1 MPQAPQSVNAR
12 NGAAPSRAGKVFGMR
27 TGKTS
32 HWVRPY
38 FPVALFL
45 CAAVAGCGRDDPPPP
60 KVEPTANPIERAA
73 RGVSEALRQGE
84 VGRAGEAVRQMGEG
98 ISSAVR
104 TEPVDFKALQAW
116 LPQGLGSLKRQA
128 VEGGRTGVAGVAL
141 AKATATYEGPG
152 NARGRIEVRDAGG
165 LSGVASLAVS
175 WLNID
180 IDRQGASGYERT
192 VNAAGRKA
200 YERFAAGTQRGDYDV
215 IVGGRFLVSLEV
227 NGIDAKAF
235 QDIVARLDLGALDA
249 LASRP
254 AAAGGAGPAGR

>member
-1 MPQAPQSVNAR
+1 MPQAPQSVNAL
-12 NGAAPSRAGKVFGMR
+12 NGAAPSRAGKVPVML
-27 TGKTS
+27 TGKAS
-32 HWVRPY
+32 RWARPC
-38 FPVALFL
+38 FPAAIFL
-45 CAAVAGCGRDDPPPP
+45 CATLAGCGRDDPPP
-60 KVEPTANPIERAA
+60 KAEPAANPLERAA

-84 VGRAGEAVRQMGEG
+84 VGRAGEAVRQIGEG
-98 ISSAVR
+98 ISSAVK

-200 YERFAAGTQRGDYDV
+200 YERFAVGAQRGDYDV
-215 IVGGRFLVSLEV
+215 IVGGRFIVGLEV
-227 NGIDAKAF
+227 TGIDAKAF
-235 QDIVARLDLGALDA
+235 QDMIARLDLGALDA

-254 AAAGGAGPAGR
+254 AAAGGAGR

>member
-12 NGAAPSRAGKVFGMR
+12 HSAALPGAGKVISML

-32 HWVRPY
+32 RWVRPC
-38 FPVALFL
+38 FPAAIVL
-45 CAAVAGCGRDDPPPP
+45 CATLAGCGRDDPPPS
-60 KVEPTANPIERAA
+60 KAEPAANPLERAA

-84 VGRAGEAVRQMGEG
+84 VGRAGEAVRQLGEG
-98 ISSAVR
+98 ISSAVK
-104 TEPVDFKALQAW
+104 TDPVDFKALQAW
-116 LPQGLGSLKRQA
+116 LPQSLGSLRRQA

-152 NARGRIEVRDAGG
+152 GTRGRIEVRDAGG
-165 LSGVASLAVS
+165 LSGVASLAVA

-192 VNAAGRKA
+192 VSAAGRKA

-215 IVGGRFLVSLEV
+215 IVGGRFIVSLEV
-227 NGIDAKAF
+227 TGVDAKAF
-235 QDIVARLDLGALDA
+235 QDIIARLDLGALDA
-249 LASRP
+249 LAPRPVSR
-254 AAAGGAGPAGR
+254 